1 MKKRIVVFFGT
12 RPEALKLAPVVRALR
27 AEPSFSVRTILTGQ
41 HREMIDPVLKLFQ
54 LKVDADLRLMTP
66 NQTLSSFSKRL
77 LGSLDGV
84 FNQFKPE
91 LAVVQGD
98 TTTAFIVGLCAFYH
112 RTSLA
117 HVEAGLRSQ
126 RKFEPFP
133 EEINRRLITH
143 LADFHFSPTR
153 EAKQNLLKE
162 GVAPE
167 RILVTGNTVVDSL
180 YWVRDRLKKNYP
192 QLKGIDFSKRIV
204 LMTAHR
210 RESIGRGLVEICR
223 AVKEIVR
230 RFPDLIMVYPA
241 HLNPGVRAIVKR
253 ELKRHPR
260 IHILKPL
267 PYDQTVF
274 LMQKSYL
281 IMTDSGGIQEEATA
295 LGKPV
300 LVLRNVSERMEGVRA
315 GALQMVGT
323 HSKKIVREASRLLTS
338 HQDYA
343 RMARV
348 RHLYGDGRASKR
360 IVRALRE
367 LLGR

>member
-1 MKKRIVVFFGT
+1 MKKRILVFFGT
-12 RPEALKLAPVVRALR
+12 RPEALKLAPVVQALR

-41 HREMIDPVLKLFQ
+41 HREMIDPALKLFQ

-112 RTSLA
+112 RTPLA

-126 RKFEPFP
+126 SKFEPFP

-143 LADFHFSPTR
+143 LADFHFSPTQ
-153 EAKQNLLKE
+153 EAEQNLLKE

-180 YWVRDRLKKNYP
+180 YWVRRK
-192 QLKGIDFSKRIV
+192 
-204 LMTAHR
+204 
-210 RESIGRGLVEICR
+210 SIGRGLVEICR

-241 HLNPGVRAIVKR
+241 HLNPGVRAIVKK
-253 ELKRHPR
+253 ELRRHSR

-267 PYDQTVF
+267 PYDQTVS

-315 GALQMVGT
+315 GALRMVGT
-323 HSKKIVREASRLLTS
+323 HSKKIVREAARLLTS
-338 HQDYA
+338 HRDYA

-348 RHLYGDGRASKR
+348 RHIYGDGRAGIR
-360 IVRALRE
+360 IVRALRKF
-367 LLGR
+367 LDR